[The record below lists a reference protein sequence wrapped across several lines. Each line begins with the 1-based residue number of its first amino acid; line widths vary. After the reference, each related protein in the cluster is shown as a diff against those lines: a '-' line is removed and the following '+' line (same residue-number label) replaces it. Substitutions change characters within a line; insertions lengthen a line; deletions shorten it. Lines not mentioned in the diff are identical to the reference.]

1 MEKVW
6 GKLLK
11 HLPLCSA
18 EGGGCTEIAAN
29 ELVRLVGEDSEHP
42 YATVAL
48 VQDFFCKAGL
58 LENGR
63 LREGVWRFV
72 SYPARLFACSLL
84 SLLASEQGLF
94 WEGFWAAGMNDDISR
109 QHKALHALETLRTE
123 RTEGFPIRRTFVAW
137 GVIRRE
143 SRFIL
148 KRRENREDDPDNVL
162 HGNYGFP
169 GGRVNFRDL
178 KNCEPGMTSEQG
190 LQLLYGLPD
199 ILTADEEAL
208 IDCALEHALV
218 RELEEELALQH
229 KTHYTFT
236 RSAFQRPP
244 ATFIH
249 GANAQHCMTEC
260 RFTLFEIALTP
271 AGDARLASTVRDG
284 ELFFLD
290 EMQTPCLPERKAFLD
305 DQNDGFLD
313 WLENLTDSASSL
325 YLKRADLSP
334 GPGGGAKGEEPLEA
348 VLPLTVQE
356 PLILGDCEIPL
367 SDPQFVDLLLLL
379 GLTARAETLPHLPD
393 TLKPMNWGWVRLLDR
408 ELLLLAQRLNQE
420 VRRICGVPPL
430 LIQDWLC
437 RLRAE
442 GDNIFFSP
450 DLFSAELRQ
459 EQLLLRRG
467 SLDRPGLFYVDSQ
480 THATA
485 FSGPNWAHLQ
495 HLKNG
500 ESDRVSYDNLRKL
513 KDKSNRRLDDFV
525 RFCGLRQLYAPKDPT
540 LSKELQEFRFAIR
553 IIGRDA
559 HSPDTAFDGPGRRR

>member
-6 GKLLK
+6 RKLLK

-18 EGGGCTEIAAN
+18 EGGGCTEIAAS

-42 YATVAL
+42 HATVLL
-48 VQDFFCKAGL
+48 VQELFCKAGL
-58 LENGR
+58 LESGR

-84 SLLASEQGLF
+84 ALLASEQGLF

-109 QHKALHALETLRTE
+109 QHKALHALETLRDE
-123 RTEGFPIRRTFVAW
+123 RTEAFPIRRTFVAW

-148 KRRENREDDPDNVL
+148 KRRENREDDPDNAL

-169 GGRVNFRDL
+169 GGRVNLRDL
-178 KNCEPGMTSEQG
+178 QNCESGMSSEQG
-190 LQLLYGLPD
+190 LELLYGLPEA
-199 ILTADEEAL
+199 LTAEEEAL
-208 IDCALEHALV
+208 IDRALEHALV
-218 RELEEELALQH
+218 RELEEELSLQH

-236 RSAFQRPP
+236 RSDFQRPP

-249 GANAQHCMTEC
+249 GANAQHCLTEC

-313 WLENLTDSASSL
+313 WLEKLTDSASSL
-325 YLKRADLSP
+325 HLKRADLSP
-334 GPGGGAKGEEPLEA
+334 GPGGGAKGEEPLEV

-356 PLILGDCEIPL
+356 PLILGDCEITL
-367 SDPQFVDLLLLL
+367 SDPQYVDLLLLL
-379 GLTARAETLPHLPD
+379 GLAVRAEPLPHLPD
-393 TLKPMNWGWVRLLDR
+393 GPEPSHWGWVRMQDR

-420 VRRICGVPPL
+420 ARKICGVPPL
-430 LIQDWLC
+430 MIQDSLC
-437 RLRAE
+437 RLRAG
-442 GDNIFFSP
+442 GDNVFFSP

-467 SLDRPGLFYVDSQ
+467 SLDRPGLLYVDAQ
-480 THATA
+480 IHALT

-525 RFCGLRQLYAPKDPT
+525 RLCGLRQLYAPKDAT
-540 LSKELQEFRFAIR
+540 LSRELQEFRFAIR

-559 HSPDTAFDGPGRRR
+559 HSPDSPFDGLGRRR